1 MQRLNWAEIIRLRD
15 KEGLTFEQIGQR
27 MGKAKATIR
36 NAYVRAKAEESKPEI
51 YQESKLKG
59 LLPELEEIVS
69 WWRERK
75 QVLSKPTGVPEKP
88 TGVPEKPTGVPK
100 KPTGVP
106 KKPQTYILS
115 RELTDGVRKYAE
127 RKGITLTEAINE
139 VVRRGLIE

>member
-59 LLPELEEIVS
+59 LLPELEEIAS

-88 TGVPEKPTGVPK
+88 TGVPE